1 MLAVETRA
9 TNGARTEL
17 ASAVRKRVAEH
28 TGLKAKDVVVLSPG
42 SLPKTS
48 SGKLQR
54 RKTASLYLHEELLD
68 ATGSDSSRLDL
79 IKRVANSQIG
89 YVRSYLGRRIGI
101 RL

>member
-1 MLAVETRA
+1 MA
-9 TNGARTEL
+9 EL
-17 ASAVRKRVAEH
+17 AAKRDHDIKWEDGRCFGAIYDGGPGVREVAER
-28 TGLKAKDVVVLSPG
+28 A
-42 SLPKTS
+42 
-48 SGKLQR
+48 
-54 RKTASLYLHEELLD
+54 ASLYLHEELLD